1 MSKLLSQDDKRTSW
15 GPPCE
20 MTAMQTFSF
29 GQGNARLRPE
39 CFVPLVLLSR
49 ILRKHDRWPR
59 RFDTWSFACRVIAG
73 TSRWSMHAYGIAVD
87 VRATSYPLGV
97 KVTDPVLLAAAAE
110 VEALVTPDGWRVWEW
125 GGRWRR
131 PDGMHWEIGCPPAS
145 AALLTL
151 PRKAAGEPRAL
162 APSDELVG
170 GRDPQGGCG
179 A

>member
-1 MSKLLSQDDKRTSW
+1 MSKLLSQADKRLLW
-15 GPPCE
+15 GPPCP
-20 MTAMQTFSF
+20 MTTLQTYSF

-49 ILRKHDRWPR
+49 ALRKHDRWPR
-59 RFDTWSFACRVIAG
+59 RFDTWSYACRAIAG
-73 TSRWSMHAYGIAVD
+73 TSSWSMHAFGIAVD

-97 KVTDPVLLAAAAE
+97 RVTDQQLLAAAGE

-131 PDGMHWEIGCPPAS
+131 PDGMHWEIACPPAS

-151 PRKAAGEPRAL
+151 PRKGPAEPRAL
-162 APSDELVG
+162 AWSDELVG
-170 GRDPQGGCG
+170 GREPKVSCG